1 MERPI
6 LSKQLDSRTFRSF
19 YYLKEELVSFCR
31 ENKLPTTGGKIV
43 ITNRIAHYL
52 DTGEIMAAPPMKAK
66 NTKRR
71 GIISEDDIIEPNF
84 VCSELHRTFFKEKI
98 GPQFTFN
105 VAFQKWLKSNTGKTY
120 SDAILAYYQI
130 MTEKKHGKTKI
141 DKQFEYNTYIR
152 DFFADN
158 RGKTLED
165 AIKCWK
171 YKKSLQGHNRYEA
184 ADLNILSKHNMKTI
198 ILVRHSEPCPA
209 PGSMPLRS

>member
-6 LSKQLDSRTFRSF
+6 LSKQLDSKTFLSF

-31 ENKLPTTGGKIV
+31 ENKLPTTGGKIA

-52 DTGEIMAAPPMKAK
+52 ETGEIETAPSMEAK
-66 NTKRR
+66 KTIRR
-71 GIISEDDIIEPNF
+71 SIIREDDFIEPNF
-84 VCSELHRTFFKEKI
+84 VCSELHRAFFKEKI
-98 GPQFTFN
+98 GAQFTFN

-120 SDAILAYYQI
+120 ADAILAYYQI
-130 MTEKKHGKTKI
+130 AAEKKQGKTKI

-158 RGKTLED
+158 YGKTLED

-184 ADLNILSKHNMKTI
+184 SDLIVLSQ
-198 ILVRHSEPCPA
+198 
-209 PGSMPLRS
+209 